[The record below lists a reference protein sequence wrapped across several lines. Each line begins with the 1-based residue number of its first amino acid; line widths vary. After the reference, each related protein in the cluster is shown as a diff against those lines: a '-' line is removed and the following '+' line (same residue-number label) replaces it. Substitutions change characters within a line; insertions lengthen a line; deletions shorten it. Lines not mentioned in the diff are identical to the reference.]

1 MHGTERAEL
10 SPLISHIFYERNIAW
25 ANFLPPSGFDDG
37 AKVLSVKKK
46 SSIAGTTYKFR
57 LYVADHSPNS
67 AIARANL
74 STLCEQYLPDRH
86 EIEIND
92 VFREPGR
99 AHDDEVTLTPM
110 LITLEPPLVCR
121 IVGNVDDTRI
131 LLAALNLKRDAA

>member
-1 MHGTERAEL
+1 M
-10 SPLISHIFYERNIAW
+10 
-25 ANFLPPSGFDDG
+25 
-37 AKVLSVKKK
+37 
-46 SSIAGTTYKFR
+46 
-57 LYVADHSPNS
+57 
-67 AIARANL
+67 
-74 STLCEQYLPDRH
+74 PDRH

-121 IVGNVDDTRI
+121 IVGNVDDTQI